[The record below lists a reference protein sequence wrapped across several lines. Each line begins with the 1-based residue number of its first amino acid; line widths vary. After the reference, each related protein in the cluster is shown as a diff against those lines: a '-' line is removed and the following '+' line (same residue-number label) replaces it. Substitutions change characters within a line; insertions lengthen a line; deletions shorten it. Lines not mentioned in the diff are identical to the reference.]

1 MKRTVVK
8 SIVPV
13 LTLALITVFATF
25 AFAGGESC
33 DHAAK
38 AAKTAEHH
46 HSKAAEMARHGWLG
60 VETEKA
66 DAGYAI
72 TVVHADSPAEAA
84 GFRVGDV
91 LVAMNGIELTESNKK
106 ALKQAKSELWPGSEV
121 EYTVQRGSYAR
132 NLVATL
138 APVPEEV
145 LARWEAEEAETYG
158 TQVAD
163 NN

>member
-1 MKRTVVK
+1 MQRLAPILVLAFALVAVGATV
-8 SIVPV
+8 
-13 LTLALITVFATF
+13 
-25 AFAGGESC
+25 AFAGGAEC
-33 DHAAK
+33 DHSAK

-46 HSKAAEMARHGWLG
+46 HSKAAEMAKHGWLG

-91 LVAMNGIELTESNKK
+91 LVAMNGIAFTESNKK

-121 EYTVQRGSYAR
+121 EYTVRRGSADAR
-132 NLVATL
+132 LTATL
-138 APVPEEV
+138 APVPEEI
-145 LARWEAEEAETYG
+145 LARWESQERAAQG
-158 TQVAD
+158 TRVAD
-163 NN
+163 SN